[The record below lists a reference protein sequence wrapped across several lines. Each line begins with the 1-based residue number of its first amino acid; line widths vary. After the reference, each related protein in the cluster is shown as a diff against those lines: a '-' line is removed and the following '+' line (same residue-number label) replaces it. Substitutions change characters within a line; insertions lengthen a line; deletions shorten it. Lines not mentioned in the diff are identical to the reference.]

1 MDAQCIFT
9 VADEILSS
17 SPEAAVASFATVLTD
32 VFDNDSFTE
41 NVIDGG
47 DTRLFEENLS
57 KVSLSVSKI
66 EEVALNSAT
75 LDAAEKSEVQEK
87 LARVQELLSLLGS
100 TVEGA

>member
-1 MDAQCIFT
+1 MDAQRIFT

-17 SPEAAVASFATVLTD
+17 DPEAAAVSFATVLTD
-32 VFDNDSFTE
+32 VFGNDSFTE

-66 EEVALNSAT
+66 EEVALKTPQHLMQPRSP
-75 LDAAEKSEVQEK
+75 KSKRNLPVSK
-87 LARVQELLSLLGS
+87 NC
-100 TVEGA
+100 